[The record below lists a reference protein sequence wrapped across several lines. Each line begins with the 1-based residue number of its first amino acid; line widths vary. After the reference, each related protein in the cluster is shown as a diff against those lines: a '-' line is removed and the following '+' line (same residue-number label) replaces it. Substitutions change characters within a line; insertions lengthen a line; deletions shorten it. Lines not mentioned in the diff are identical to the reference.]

1 MRRTDDARA
10 WNFEAETTLMRVL
23 ARNAELYR
31 DRVAMREKAKG
42 IWQETTWRQ
51 LLDSVLTVAAGLEDI
66 GFRSGDT
73 MLVLGDNRP
82 RLYAGMLAA
91 GALDGYAMPAY
102 PDATLDEIR
111 HFVEEADVRFALA
124 EDQEQVDKVLELRAW
139 GAKIEHIVYDDGRG
153 LRTYRQPGLI
163 AWELLGSKG
172 AERLAKQPS
181 LRAALIE
188 RARPEG
194 PAVFV
199 HSSGSTGKPKG
210 VVLSHRNFLAGV
222 ANAYRA
228 KSPTQAIGR

>member
-10 WNFEAETTLMRVL
+10 WNFETDTTLVRIL
-23 ARNAELYR
+23 ARNAELYP

-42 IWQETTWRQ
+42 IWQETTWRG
-51 LLDSVLTVAAGLEDI
+51 LLDSVLAVAAGLEDL
-66 GFRSGDT
+66 GFQSGDT

-111 HFVEEADVRFALA
+111 HFVQEADVRFALA
-124 EDQEQVDKVLELRAW
+124 EDQEQVDKVLALRTR

-163 AWELLGSKG
+163 AWESLEANGG
-172 AERLAKQPS
+172 ERLGKEPS
-181 LRAALIE
+181 LRDA
-188 RARPEG
+188 
-194 PAVFV
+194 
-199 HSSGSTGKPKG
+199 
-210 VVLSHRNFLAGV
+210 
-222 ANAYRA
+222 
-228 KSPTQAIGR
+228 